1 MYLNKWITTSVHT
14 RLDRARSKT
23 LSRVSWVKKRDTQTI
38 DMQDVVVGSVI
49 LLHVKG
55 NRIVPTRSILP
66 ISQLCIF
73 MTDDKLFHAPQEI
86 YV

>member
-23 LSRVSWVKKRDTQTI
+23 LRRVSWVKKRDTQTI
-38 DMQDVVVGSVI
+38 DMQDVGVGSAI
-49 LLHVKG
+49 LES
-55 NRIVPTRSILP
+55 VPTRSILP

-73 MTDDKLFHAPQEI
+73 MTDDKLFHASQEI

>member
-38 DMQDVVVGSVI
+38 DMQDVGVGSVI

-55 NRIVPTRSILP
+55 NRIGASTLYTAFQSALHLYDR
-66 ISQLCIF
+66 
-73 MTDDKLFHAPQEI
+73 
-86 YV
+86 